1 MPRELEVLLVD
12 DNPSDAELT
21 IHSLRRDKLA
31 NRIHVAEDG
40 AQALDFVFCRG
51 SFDDR
56 SFCEPPGVILLDLK
70 LPKVSGL
77 EVLRAI
83 RADERTRA
91 IPIVI
96 LTSSA
101 EQRDLIEGYRLGA
114 NAYIQKPVDFD
125 EFRKVVHQIG
135 TFWLVANQPP
145 PVEMFGG

>member
-145 PVEMFGG
+145 PVEMFGP

>member
-51 SFDDR
+51 AFDDR

-135 TFWLVANQPP
+135 MFWLVANQTP
-145 PVEMFGG
+145 PVEMFGR

>member
-31 NRIHVAEDG
+31 NRIYVAEDG

-51 SFDDR
+51 AFEDR
-56 SFCEPPGVILLDLK
+56 SFREPPGVILLDLK

-77 EVLRAI
+77 EVLGAI

-101 EQRDLIEGYRLGA
+101 EQR
-114 NAYIQKPVDFD
+114 
-125 EFRKVVHQIG
+125 
-135 TFWLVANQPP
+135 
-145 PVEMFGG
+145 

>member
-135 TFWLVANQPP
+135 MFWLVANQPP
-145 PVEMFGG
+145 PVEMFGQ